1 MNAGRSTLDASWPSD
16 RRLKLLRQTA
26 LFHGFPYG
34 ALRELLSASRLQSVR
49 KSRQLFAENEKAAS
63 GFVLVDGV
71 LRLEAG
77 ASAAPGYAAPPAVID
92 ETALIVDTVRPTTA
106 IAETNAVVIEIPR
119 SAFLRV
125 LAAYPE
131 SARHARKL
139 MGRRLRKLV
148 DDLEAAQGR
157 FEGPA
162 APETAAR

>member
-1 MNAGRSTLDASWPSD
+1 
-16 RRLKLLRQTA
+16 LRQTA
-26 LFHGFPYG
+26 LFHDFPYG
-34 ALRELLSASRLQSVR
+34 ALRELLSTSRLRSVKKAR
-49 KSRQLFAENEKAAS
+49 RLFAENEKAPS
-63 GFVLVDGV
+63 GFVLADGV

-119 SAFLRV
+119 AAFLRV
-125 LAAYPE
+125 LVAYPE

-139 MGRRLRKLV
+139 MSRRLRKLV

-162 APETAAR
+162 KSKTAAR